1 MNRLLCLITTA
12 GIAAVI
18 ILAGNSTI
26 GASDTQALDPAKST
40 SEKGPDIPTQDN
52 SQKAAESGSTTK
64 VNVDSQ
70 GVIVK
75 GYDVVAYFKQGK
87 PVKGNPEFES
97 TYQGA
102 TYLFASS
109 LDKVDFDKDPAK
121 YAPRYGAFCSYG
133 ITVGV
138 LADLEGP
145 DAFAV
150 YKGRLY
156 LCGNQGALKEF
167 KANIDS
173 NIVKADTNWRLLA
186 GP

>member
-1 MNRLLCLITTA
+1 MNRPICFLTKAC
-12 GIAAVI
+12 IATGI
-18 ILAGNSTI
+18 ILAGDRI
-26 GASDTQALDPAKST
+26 VCASDTQALDPAKSA
-40 SEKGPDIPTQDN
+40 TQDDFQN
-52 SQKAAESGSTTK
+52 AATSGPTTK
-64 VNVDSQ
+64 VNVDSR
-70 GVIVK
+70 GIVVQ
-75 GYDVVAYFKQGK
+75 GYDVVAYFKQGR
-87 PVKGNPEFES
+87 PVKGNPTFES

-109 LDKVDFDKDPAK
+109 VDKADFDKDPAK

-133 ITVGV
+133 VTMGV

-167 KANIDS
+167 KTKIDDNIE
-173 NIVKADTNWRLLA
+173 KA
-186 GP
+186 

>member
-1 MNRLLCLITTA
+1 MNRLLCFITTA
-12 GIAAVI
+12 CIAAVI
-18 ILAGNSTI
+18 MLAGNSTI
-26 GASDTQALDPAKST
+26 GASDAQALDPAKST

-52 SQKAAESGSTTK
+52 FQKAAESGSTTK

-97 TYQGA
+97 TYQDA

-109 LDKVDFDKDPAK
+109 VDKADFEKDPAK
-121 YAPRYGAFCSYG
+121 YAPRYGAFCSYAAALG
-133 ITVGV
+133 ILGQV
-138 LADLEGP
+138 EGP

-156 LCGNQGALKEF
+156 ICGNQSSL
-167 KANIDS
+167 
-173 NIVKADTNWRLLA
+173 
-186 GP
+186 